1 MKTWLK
7 GGLIAIVIFFILFGI
22 AAINNGKYGEDV
34 VVGTDYIFSILLFP
48 TSLIVVLLNNWFHS
62 NHPFFLIIFDI
73 IFYFIIG
80 AVIGLIYDKI
90 KSKEQGKIAR
100 KTLVVRQ

>member
-1 MKTWLK
+1 MKNWLK
-7 GGLIAIVIFFILFGI
+7 GGLIAIIIFFILFVI
-22 AAINNGKYGEDV
+22 ATINTGKYGEDV
-34 VVGTDYIFSILLFP
+34 TVKTDYIFSILLFP
-48 TSLIVVLLNNWFHS
+48 TILITVSFNHWFNY

-90 KSKEQGKIAR
+90 KIKSNKKR
-100 KTLVVRQ
+100 KR